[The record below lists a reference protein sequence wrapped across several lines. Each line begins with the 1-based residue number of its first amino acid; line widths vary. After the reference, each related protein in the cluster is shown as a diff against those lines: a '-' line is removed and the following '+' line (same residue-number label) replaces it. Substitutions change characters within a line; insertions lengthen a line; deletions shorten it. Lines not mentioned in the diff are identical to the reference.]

1 MPAAIHKRK
10 LTDKDLQ
17 RLKPAPAGKRYMVWD
32 THTRNL
38 AVKVTDRGTITF
50 IVVGRRKGQAA
61 PQYHRLGRYP
71 DQISLR
77 EAREQVSDVMRLY
90 RQGTTPKEQEKR
102 KSIERA
108 KARGEAFEVAANAFF
123 EFERGKKLRTAHS
136 TEGVMRRGFLGQTPH
151 YTRTPKGWQV
161 EWKDDKDAVW
171 RDRPVLEINKREI
184 IERLDQIK
192 KQRGK
197 YAARHALAVVRKFFN
212 WCAEGDRYGVAISP
226 ATSIKDKTLGITGK
240 DLQRKRVL
248 NDAELR
254 SVWEA
259 AKTMGYPFGPLTQVL
274 MLTGQRL
281 NDWALARHHEIDWE
295 TGMLVVPPE
304 RYKTELAHEIPLTPY
319 AVEILRGLPT
329 FSGNDALLFSSSFGK
344 RPITGISPNKSR
356 LDAII
361 AEQRK
366 QAGLGV
372 MPHWVTHD
380 LRRTVRTRLGE
391 LGIEDFVCEQVI
403 GHAMPGLRKVYDQGR
418 YRIQKRHALET
429 WEKRLLSIVGETPSP
444 REGPA
449 QGAGSPDTFAT
460 TSPT

>member
-1 MPAAIHKRK
+1 MAA
-10 LTDKDLQ
+10 D
-17 RLKPAPAGKRYMVWD
+17 
-32 THTRNL
+32 
-38 AVKVTDRGTITF
+38 
-50 IVVGRRKGQAA
+50 
-61 PQYHRLGRYP
+61 
-71 DQISLR
+71 
-77 EAREQVSDVMRLY
+77 
-90 RQGTTPKEQEKR
+90 
-102 KSIERA
+102 
-108 KARGEAFEVAANAFF
+108 AFF

-136 TEGVMRRGFLGQTPH
+136 TEGVMRDVVLS
-151 YTRTPKGWQV
+151 RTDTALHADAQGMASRM
-161 EWKDDKDAVW
+161 KDDEDAVW

-281 NDWALARHHEIDWE
+281 NDWALARHHEIDWDN
-295 TGMLVVPPE
+295 GMLVVPPE
-304 RYKTELAHEIPLTPY
+304 RYKTELAHESVDTLRL
-319 AVEILRGLPT
+319 EILRAVPAFGGTTPSCSPHRSASGRSPASRRTSHGLMR
-329 FSGNDALLFSSSFGK
+329 SLERREN
-344 RPITGISPNKSR
+344 RR
-356 LDAII
+356 
-361 AEQRK
+361 
-366 QAGLGV
+366 LGV
-372 MPHWVTHD
+372 MPHWVTHH

-418 YRIQKRHALET
+418 YRVQKRHALET
-429 WEKRLLSIVGETPSP
+429 WEKRLLSIVGETL
-444 REGPA
+444 
-449 QGAGSPDTFAT
+449 SPDPV
-460 TSPT
+460 SPQ